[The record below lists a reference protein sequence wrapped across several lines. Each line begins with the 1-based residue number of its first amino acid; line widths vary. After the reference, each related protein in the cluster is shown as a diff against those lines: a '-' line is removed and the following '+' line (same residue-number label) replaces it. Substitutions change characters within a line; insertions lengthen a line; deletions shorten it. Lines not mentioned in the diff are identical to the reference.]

1 MARYNE
7 KRIYFYKI
15 QLFLRYTQIAAAQQD
30 SMLQQQYNMGMNVN
44 QMIGTSVPLE
54 MVLMPAPPPPPSI
67 QPPDPT
73 KIVPV
78 TPQEVVNRMRARFY
92 IFFFKTSRVLNKK

>member
-1 MARYNE
+1 
-7 KRIYFYKI
+7 
-15 QLFLRYTQIAAAQQD
+15 
-30 SMLQQQYNMGMNVN
+30 MLQQQYTMNINVN
-44 QMIGTSVPLE
+44 QIIGSGVPLE

-78 TPQEVVNRMRARFY
+78 TPQEVVNKMRTRFY
-92 IFFFKTSRVLNKK
+92 ISPTIF

>member
-1 MARYNE
+1 
-7 KRIYFYKI
+7 
-15 QLFLRYTQIAAAQQD
+15 
-30 SMLQQQYNMGMNVN
+30 MLQQQYTLGMNVN
-44 QMIGTSVPLE
+44 QIIGSGVPLE

-78 TPQEVVNRMRARFY
+78 TPQEVVNRMRTRFY
-92 IFFFKTSRVLNKK
+92 ISLKCFALYMYKCTKLMIIDSFINTYCYLKVGQLERGT